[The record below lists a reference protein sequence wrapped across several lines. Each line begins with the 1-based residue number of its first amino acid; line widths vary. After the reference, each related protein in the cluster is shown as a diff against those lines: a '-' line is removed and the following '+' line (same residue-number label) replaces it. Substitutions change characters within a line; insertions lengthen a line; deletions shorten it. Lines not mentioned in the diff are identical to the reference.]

1 MGKPEEIIRNYSMAD
16 DDMFEFTN
24 TMLGLFTGDKAAFIA
39 YDPDFADPFG
49 QNWQDAI
56 KAAEA
61 VPKDEAVVDE
71 QTGITDL
78 VEETMDQ
85 CRHKFQSSKFFIEK
99 AYPNN
104 RPVQNEFGYD
114 NYLKARKSQTGMI
127 GFMEN
132 FHRVAEKYK
141 EQLIAKNYTQ
151 AMIDEIKT
159 LRKKL
164 HTTNEKQEA
173 FKKGRPVLTQDRI
186 ILLNKPWDTAV
197 LVHKAAQ
204 NIFHDDA
211 AKYAQYK
218 LPATETA
225 EEEEP
230 PPAEPPIEG
239 PPIPPAE
246 PPL

>member
-16 DDMFEFTN
+16 DDMFEFCN

-56 KAAEA
+56 KTAEA

-71 QTGITDL
+71 QTGL
-78 VEETMDQ
+78 SEVVEKTMDE

-114 NYLKARKSQTGMI
+114 NYDQVRQSQTGMT

-132 FHRVAEKYK
+132 FHRVAEKHK
-141 EQLIAKNYTQ
+141 EKLIAENYTQ
-151 AMIDEIKT
+151 ERIDEIKT
-159 LRKKL
+159 LRDKL
-164 HTTNEKQEA
+164 HLSNENQEA

-197 LVHKAAQ
+197 IVHKAAK

-225 EEEEP
+225 GEEEP
-230 PPAEPPIEG
+230 PPVEPLP
-239 PPIPPAE
+239 
-246 PPL
+246 